1 MSLLTYILMPRKSQ
15 HMTRLGVGSCRNKEK
30 VVPRG
35 KLVSTGTRVMKCR
48 SLIDLIYIKLLISA
62 GKSLNLE
69 GGCSS
74 PPNSY
79 IPTYLGL
86 WGAESLGSFIPC

>member
-35 KLVSTGTRVMKCR
+35 KLVSTGTRLMECR
-48 SLIDLIYIKLLISA
+48 SLIDLIYIKLLITT
-62 GKSLNLE
+62 GKSLKLE

-74 PPNSY
+74 PPISY

-86 WGAESLGSFIPC
+86 WETESLGNFIPC